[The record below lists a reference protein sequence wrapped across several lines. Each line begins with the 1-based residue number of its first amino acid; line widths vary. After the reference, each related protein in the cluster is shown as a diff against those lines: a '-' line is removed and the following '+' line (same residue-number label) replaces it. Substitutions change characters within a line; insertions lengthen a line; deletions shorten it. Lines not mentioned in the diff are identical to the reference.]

1 MFYHALLHFQASF
14 VALKQRVGEG
24 QEDYVGV
31 VMADDELGDVGV
43 DGCGGGSRVV
53 DVSRR
58 GLGVSDELILYVG
71 RGLGYR
77 IP

>member
-1 MFYHALLHFQASF
+1 M
-14 VALKQRVGEG
+14 
-24 QEDYVGV
+24 